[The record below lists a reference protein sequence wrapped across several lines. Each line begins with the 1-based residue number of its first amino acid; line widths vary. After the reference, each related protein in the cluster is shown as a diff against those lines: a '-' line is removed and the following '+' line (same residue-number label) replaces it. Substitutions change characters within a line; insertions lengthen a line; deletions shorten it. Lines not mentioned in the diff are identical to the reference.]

1 MIMKLITAHVQ
12 NFKSIDD
19 SDPVKID
26 TVTCLVGKNESGKTA
41 FLQALQ
47 KLSPVEGAN
56 GNFDIMDYPRKGYT
70 RYKQIHDKTP
80 AVVVIAEF
88 ELLKEEIDKIESVLG
103 KNALKS
109 NIVKVTKNFKNSR
122 VWSLQTDEKT
132 AVQHM
137 LITSELLDDVKK
149 QATNIETLDE
159 FKELLEKNKESQV
172 VANTLLTTVNSR
184 FPKGLNEYIINEFL
198 TKFIPKFVYFDD
210 YCTMKG
216 RISIPFL
223 KTRRDQNQTDEADR
237 TFLAL
242 LSLSDNKL
250 EDFESVT
257 NYERLKA
264 ELEAASISISDQV
277 FEYWTQNKQ
286 LEVEFDISQ
295 ANPND
300 PPPLNNGPILHV
312 RIKNNRHRVTVPFDE
327 RSRGFIWF
335 FSFFAYFSQIE
346 RSDADLILLLDEP
359 GLNLHAKAQGDFLRF
374 IDERLAP
381 KHQVIYTTHSPFM
394 IDPNALTSVR
404 TVQDVDEKGTKISE
418 DILRN
423 DQDTIFPLQAAL
435 GYDLAQTLFIGPN
448 CLLVEGPSDLIYLKI
463 LSEAVISHG
472 KNGLDP
478 RWVVTPVGGADKVS
492 TFVSLLGANELNIA
506 VLIDISERDK
516 QRIKNLKG
524 NHFLGN
530 KNLINIGEITGA
542 KDADIEDLFEPQFYL
557 NLVNGAYP
565 KELSQKLTLKSFTNQ
580 NPRIVKRIEEY
591 FKLQAISGGHFNHYL
606 PAVFLLNE
614 QSDLLKKI
622 DVATIDRAAALF
634 QKINV
639 LLPK

>member
-1 MIMKLITAHVQ
+1 MKLITAHVQ

>member
-122 VWSLQTDEKT
+122 VWSLQTDEKA

-137 LITSELLDDVKK
+137 LTTSELLDDVKK

-159 FKELLEKNKESQV
+159 FKELLEKNKESQA
-172 VANTLLTTVNSR
+172 VANTLLTTVNAR

-472 KNGLDP
+472 KNGLDS

-591 FKLQAISGGHFNHYL
+591 FKHQAISGGHFNHYL

-622 DVATIDRAAALF
+622 DIATIERVAALF
-634 QKINV
+634 QKINA